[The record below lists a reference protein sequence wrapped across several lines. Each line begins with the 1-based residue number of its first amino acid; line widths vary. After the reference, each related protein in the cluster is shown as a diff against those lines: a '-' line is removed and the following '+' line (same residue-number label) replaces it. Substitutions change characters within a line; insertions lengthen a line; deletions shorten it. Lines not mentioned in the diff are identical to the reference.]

1 MCVCLS
7 VWVCVS
13 EWVCVSVCVCQC
25 VYVPVCVFVW
35 AFIVLSSVSSPI
47 LTTHLH
53 FTVLNYIKSSSSHP
67 VLLSPSSHP
76 VLPSPCSPLSL
87 SSSHPV
93 LLSPCLPLP
102 LRLLAAKRLTGLSL
116 MSGSSF
122 TKWGEDD
129 MTWLD
134 YSFYSFE
141 KGTAIYCSLQLLN
154 RSFLH
159 RVGGSYFDIV
169 D

>member
-1 MCVCLS
+1 MSLPAPSYLPLTLS
-7 VWVCVS
+7 PS
-13 EWVCVSVCVCQC
+13 H
-25 VYVPVCVFVW
+25 PLPLT
-35 AFIVLSSVSSPI
+35 LSP
-47 LTTHLH
+47 
-53 FTVLNYIKSSSSHP
+53 SHP
-67 VLLSPSSHP
+67 VFLSPCLSLPLIVSSSPSYLPLTPVYLSPCLPLPLISLPLLSP
-76 VLPSPCSPLSL
+76 
-87 SSSHPV
+87 SHPV

-159 RVGGSYFDIV
+159 RVGGSYFEIV